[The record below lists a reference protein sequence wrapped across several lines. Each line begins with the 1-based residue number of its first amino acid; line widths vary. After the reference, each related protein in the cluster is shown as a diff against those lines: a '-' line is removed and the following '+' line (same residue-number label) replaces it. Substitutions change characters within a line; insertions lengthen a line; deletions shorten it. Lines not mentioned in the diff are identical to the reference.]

1 MTAVSAPPP
10 LPTGPVVTCP
20 YTAGGCPLFQ
30 TIDVSAS
37 SRCAGSCSP
46 APAPARSPRATPS
59 TTAATSSSSK
69 RPAPSAYTYDDA
81 LLLSELTGDI
91 GLPLPSALLK
101 QDSWAGY
108 LDFGISPEQLEMPF
122 LGAVAGPS
130 GFTPAAAKLPSPPP
144 PPKNQLW
151 DLEDLIPAGQDNKR
165 VRTTPPP
172 VGHPG
177 AAAAPVEYPS
187 VDLPAVEREQAQV
200 STTASPLGSDE
211 ETEVVTPFISK
222 LSYLLQHHEYE
233 PWVRW
238 DTTGQYLL
246 VAHTKPHLLHILER
260 FFRHT
265 VTSSFIRQLNIYG
278 FKRASTAQ
286 LLNILDATP
295 FSASVTLPD
304 GTLETFSASDF
315 SAFVNPLFFRS
326 PGAGGAQCRLGA
338 LKPITKE
345 RGPRN
350 RSKKTQAAAQAQ
362 REAKKAGAYDPGREG
377 KKRMRRRKG
386 GGGGG
391 GAP

>member
-1 MTAVSAPPP
+1 MAAVSAPPP

-30 TIDVSAS
+30 TVDVSESA
-37 SRCAGSCSP
+37 RCAGSCSP
-46 APAPARSPRATPS
+46 APPPAPSPRPTPSAAATPS
-59 TTAATSSSSK
+59 SSSSAVK
-69 RPAPSAYTYDDA
+69 RPAPSSYSYNEA

-108 LDFGISPEQLEMPF
+108 LDFGISPEALEVPF
-122 LGAVAGPS
+122 LAPLAGPS
-130 GFTPAAAKLPSPPP
+130 SGLTPPATSLPPLPSAPA
-144 PPKNQLW
+144 PKQQLW
-151 DLEDLIPAGQDNKR
+151 DLEDLIPAGHDQKR
-165 VRTTPPP
+165 TRTTPPP
-172 VGHPG
+172 DAYPG
-177 AAAAPVEYPS
+177 AAAAQVEYPS
-187 VDLPAVEREQAQV
+187 VDLPIGAREQAQA
-200 STTASPLGSDE
+200 STSASPSASDE

-222 LSYLLQHHEYE
+222 LSYLLQHPEYE

-295 FSASVTLPD
+295 FASSVTLPD
-304 GTLETFSASDF
+304 GTFETFSAADF
-315 SAFVNPLFFRS
+315 SAFHNPLFFRS
-326 PGAGGAQCRLGA
+326 PAPNGAQCRLGA

-350 RSKKTQAAAQAQ
+350 RSKKAQVS
-362 REAKKAGAYDPGREG
+362 RGGRKAGSVTPPES
-377 KKRMRRRKG
+377 
-386 GGGGG
+386 
-391 GAP
+391 P